1 MKKILTFL
9 GVLFAGSLMAQSLAP
24 YQKQITITKGD
35 AKVNVDSWAANVER
49 GSEDELKDAFEDYV
63 GKNFKLKAKKN
74 GKHGMIVPEA
84 NLPQVTTR
92 RGDIYVLFSS
102 ETGKP
107 EMAVAF
113 MMGYDIY
120 LNTKE
125 NPQEMDRLKEFFAN
139 FLMSH
144 YKGFYEKQIREKEK
158 VLKDLRGQI
167 ADNDKKAKSLQ
178 KDIESNQKKI
188 GKEKDQLKK
197 TEIENKNVAARRQID
212 ALNEMNANI
221 NKQVTNYEKEIADIK
236 VQIANIGK

>member
-9 GVLFAGSLMAQSLAP
+9 GMLFAGSLMAQSLAP
-24 YQKQITITKGD
+24 FQKQITITKGD
-35 AKVNVDSWAANVER
+35 AKVNVDSWASSIER
-49 GSEDELKDAFEDYV
+49 GTEDELKEAFSDYV
-63 GKNFKLKAKKN
+63 SKNFKLKSKKV
-74 GKHGMIVPEA
+74 KHGLIVAEA

-92 RGDIYVLFSS
+92 RGDLHVLFSS
-102 ETGKP
+102 ETGKQ

-120 LNTKE
+120 LNAKDS
-125 NPQEMDRLKEFFAN
+125 PAEMDRFKEFFAK
-139 FLMSH
+139 FLMDY
-144 YKGFYEKQIREKEK
+144 YKEFYEKQIRDKEK
-158 VLKDLRGQI
+158 VVKDFRGQI
-167 ADNDKKAKSLQ
+167 SDNEKKAKSLQ

-188 GKEKDQLKK
+188 SKEKDQIKK